1 VSVSPTVWA
10 QIRAGRAPTL
20 GRVAQVLDGESL
32 VLGEAGATRA
42 RSELAAQVL
51 GAGPLEPLLAD
62 PQVTDVLVNAGSGV
76 WVDRGQGLT
85 RTDCEVGD

>member
-1 VSVSPTVWA
+1 MSVSPMVWA

-20 GRVAQVLDGESL
+20 GLVAQVLDGESV
-32 VLGEAGATRA
+32 VLGELGARRA

-62 PQVTDVLVNAGSGV
+62 PAVIDVLVNAGSGV
-76 WVDRGQGLT
+76 MGRP
-85 RTDCEVGD
+85 R